1 MSALLSL
8 VTALVSL
15 LFMFMLAGQYR
26 QRRKPHQLVW
36 AVAMLFFGAG
46 AGSQF
51 IAALAGWSP
60 SLYRVWYLC
69 GAILTAAY
77 LGQGTIYLQ
86 AGRRRAHIVMAV
98 LLLASAG
105 ALLAVWR
112 APVDLN
118 AALATGVASGKGMP
132 RYARLMTPFFNIF
145 GTVAL
150 VGGAARSSWFFLWS
164 GRSDGRALGTALIA
178 AGALIVA
185 FGGTLARFSR
195 PEALYLSELLGVVT
209 IFAGFI
215 LTSRPGAMDQPA
227 AAALNLRRRR
237 IARTGVVMG
246 ATLLLGAVAA
256 LPLMPWP
263 MGIVADAQHVYI
275 DAVPAEN
282 KGAYLVSEDGVMQLY
297 TWRVEPAD
305 FPGDAPTLDSGTIE
319 AIAIVQKQYDPPAD
333 YFLFDLT
340 TNQAIPWQ
348 QSGEQ
353 DGRLVLQPP
362 SLSAGDYMLVVPTDS
377 MFGGKTWHYFRLR

>member
-1 MSALLSL
+1 MSAVLSL
-8 VTALVSL
+8 ITALVSL
-15 LFMFMLAGQYR
+15 LFLIMLARQYR

-36 AVAMLFFGAG
+36 ALALFFFGAG
-46 AGSQF
+46 AACQF
-51 IAALAGWSP
+51 IAARIGWSP
-60 SLYRVWYLC
+60 LLYRVWYLC

-77 LGQGTIYLQ
+77 LGQGTLYLQ

-105 ALLAVWR
+105 AAVVVWR
-112 APVDLN
+112 APVDLS
-118 AALATGVASGKGMP
+118 AALVTGVASGKGMP

-150 VGGAARSSWFFLWS
+150 VGGAVRSSWFFLWS

-178 AGALIVA
+178 AGALLVA

-209 IFAGFI
+209 IFGGFI
-215 LTSRPGAMDQPA
+215 LTSRPGAMAQPA
-227 AAALNLRRRR
+227 AAALDRRRRR
-237 IARTGVVMG
+237 IARTGVVIG
-246 ATLLLGAVAA
+246 ATFLLGAVAS

-263 MGIVADAQHVYI
+263 MGIVTDAQHVYI

-305 FPGDAPTLDSGTIE
+305 FPGDAPTLASGTID
-319 AIAIVQKQYDPPAD
+319 AVAIVQKQYDPPAD
-333 YFLFDLT
+333 YLLYDLT
-340 TNQAIPWQ
+340 TDRAVPWQ
-348 QSGEQ
+348 QGAEQ

-362 SLSAGDYMLVVPTDS
+362 ALSAGDYMLVVPTDS
-377 MFGGKTWHYFRLR
+377 MFGGKTWHYFHLR